1 MPQVINTNIMSLNA
15 QRSINGAQKTT
26 NSAMQ
31 RLSSG
36 LRINSAKDDA
46 AGLAIS
52 NRMTSQIRGLDQAS
66 RNANDAISLAQTAEG
81 ALQES
86 TNILQRVR
94 ELAIQSANDTNSS
107 SDRKSL
113 QAEVNQLKSEL
124 TRIAESTT
132 FNGKKLLDGSL
143 DNASFH
149 IGSESNESISV
160 SINDMRATGLGN
172 NSVTAT
178 NGDNGVQAA
187 TGQNIIAGAGGTT
200 NNLIGVARNHA
211 TDNNYAGETFTIS
224 DADGTTVDV
233 TAAAAATAK
242 EVADLL
248 TAETG
253 VTATASNSATLSGM
267 YADEDGGGE
276 DGNDVTVA
284 AATVTVSSGGSSI
297 TATLATGAGY
307 DSDAIAAALQTAYDN
322 ASTAVQ
328 AAMTVTDNGDGT
340 VSVTNAT
347 GEDIGVV
354 VDSGN
359 AANEVSVD
367 LTGANGAAATITE
380 DAAAGDDQGFVG
392 GTVEIALAAD
402 KTITSDTNEAGGSM
416 LDIAAAADVATAVKS
431 GQADTTGGNNV
442 AAQVI
447 SLTGPDG
454 SATATI
460 GEDATAN
467 TIATAINAESASTG
481 ITATAS
487 TEATISGLSQS
498 GTVTFELSGQNAA
511 AVTINATVT
520 GTNGA
525 GGDLSALATAIN
537 DQTGNTGISAAVTS
551 DTNELVLTNSDGY
564 DISIGNFSHSA
575 TAAQTIDVTGQSGTA
590 TTLSDTASGTGRDST
605 VVGGEVKL
613 SANAEF
619 QVSSSVDGGSELAGG
634 GSSLFSGAAGSASVS
649 SLSAVNTMDIS
660 TKAGANEAIEI
671 ATAALSQIDEARG
684 GLGAV
689 QSRFE
694 STISNLSSV
703 SENVSAAR
711 SRVRDADFAT
721 ETASLARGQILQQAG
736 MSMLAQANAANQN
749 VLSLLQ

>member
-1 MPQVINTNIMSLNA
+1 MSLSA

-94 ELAIQSANDTNSS
+94 ELSIQSANDTNSS

-124 TRIAESTT
+124 SRIAESTT

-143 DNASFH
+143 NNSSFQ
-149 IGSESNESISV
+149 IGSEANEAISV
-160 SINDMRATGLGN
+160 SISDMRATGLGN
-172 NSVTAT
+172 NSVSTDNADYGIDVSTGNGGSVVSDGSEIAGANSSAT
-178 NGDNGVQAA
+178 DNGVAA
-187 TGQNIIAGAGGTT
+187 QTLTVT
-200 NNLIGVARNHA
+200 YV
-211 TDNNYAGETFTIS
+211 
-224 DADGTTVDV
+224 DGTTDDITVSANETAEDTAADLDALTGV
-233 TAAAAATAK
+233 TAAASST
-242 EVADLL
+242 
-248 TAETG
+248 
-253 VTATASNSATLSGM
+253 ATLSGM
-267 YADEDGGGE
+267 RAGGAVG
-276 DGNDVTVA
+276 GVA
-284 AATVTVSSGGSSI
+284 ASADQYITITSSGQSLQIQMAVGGAGGNGWNSTEIADALVTQYNAGGSAAFRVNNAISRDGDDI
-297 TATLATGAGY
+297 TFTNNLGDDIRVNAYTNFGAVASDHVDVVVTGAGGGAQ
-307 DSDAIAAALQTAYDN
+307 SLAAFGSN
-322 ASTAVQ
+322 
-328 AAMTVTDNGDGT
+328 
-340 VSVTNAT
+340 TNADAMVG
-347 GEDIGVV
+347 GEVQIQLDPGMTLQSSIASADG
-354 VDSGN
+354 GYF
-359 AANEVSVD
+359 
-367 LTGANGAAATITE
+367 
-380 DAAAGDDQGFVG
+380 DAAASQAVGFKE
-392 GTVEIALAAD
+392 GT
-402 KTITSDTNEAGGSM
+402 T
-416 LDIAAAADVATAVKS
+416 DIAA
-431 GQADTTGGNNV
+431 GNNV
-442 AAQVI
+442 AAQVL

-460 GEDATAN
+460 GVDASAN
-467 TIATAINAESASTG
+467 TIATAVNAESASTG

-487 TEATISGLSQS
+487 TTATLSGLSAS
-498 GTVTFELSGQNAA
+498 GTVTFDLSGQNEA
-511 AVTINATVT
+511 AVSVSATVT
-520 GTNGA
+520 AT
-525 GGDLSALATAIN
+525 DLSSLAAAIN
-537 DQTGNTGISAAVTS
+537 DETGNTGVSAAVAS
-551 DTNELVLTNSDGY
+551 DTGVLTLTNSDGY
-564 DISIGNFSHSA
+564 DVKIANFSHSA
-575 TAAQTIDVTGQSGTA
+575 TASESIEVSGAIGFA
-590 TTLSDTASGTGRDST
+590 TVLTDDNTVNAADST
-605 VVGGEVKL
+605 VIGGTVKF

-619 QVSSSVDGGSELAGG
+619 QVASDITGTTEAVGG
-634 GSSLFSGAAGSASVS
+634 GASLFATDAGAANVS
-649 SLSAVNTMDIS
+649 TLSAVNTMDIS

-671 ATAALSQIDEARG
+671 TTAALSQIDEARG
-684 GLGAV
+684 SLGAV

-736 MSMLAQANAANQN
+736 MSMLAQANASNQN

>member
-1 MPQVINTNIMSLNA
+1 MPQIINTNIMSLSA

-94 ELAIQSANDTNSS
+94 ELSIQSANDTNSS

-178 NGDNGVQAA
+178 NGDSGIQAA
-187 TGQNIIAGAGGTT
+187 TGQKLATTDGGTVNDLNAHAT
-200 NNLIGVARNHA
+200 ENGVAA
-211 TDNNYAGETFTIS
+211 QDITVT
-224 DADGTTVDV
+224 DADGTTETISITQHDSAAI
-233 TAAAAATAK
+233 TAAAL
-242 EVADLL
+242 DGMD
-248 TAETG
+248 G
-253 VTATASNSATLSGM
+253 VNATASNTMTLSAM
-267 YADEDGGGE
+267 SFTDGG
-276 DGNDVTVA
+276 DGV
-284 AATVTVSSGGSSI
+284 
-297 TATLATGAGY
+297 ATGAGVFTITDGTDTIEVSY
-307 DSDAIAAALQTAYDN
+307 SETAGGGDQTNQTIIDALEAAD
-322 ASTAVQ
+322 ASTNIVL
-328 AAMTVTDNGDGT
+328 TDNGDGT
-340 VSVTNAT
+340 LTVSTAN
-347 GEDIGVV
+347 GEDINVSIAGA
-354 VDSGN
+354 DNN
-359 AANEVSVD
+359 AV
-367 LTGANGAAATITE
+367 AATITTGSGDTE
-380 DAAAGDDQGFVG
+380 AMTSTAGAADVNTVG
-392 GTVEIALAAD
+392 GTINVQLDPDKGIASSVEG
-402 KTITSDTNEAGGSM
+402 TVAGGGAG
-416 LDIAAAADVATAVKS
+416 IFAAAATVDASIK
-431 GQADTTGGNNV
+431 GGEADTTGGNNV
-442 AAQVI
+442 AAQVV

-481 ITATAS
+481 ITATAT
-487 TEATISGLSQS
+487 TEATISGLSES
-498 GTVTFELSGQNAA
+498 GTVTFDLSGQNDV
-511 AVTINATVT
+511 AVSISATVT

-525 GGDLSALATAIN
+525 GGDLSALAAAIN
-537 DQTGNTGISAAVTS
+537 DETGNTGISAAVTS
-551 DTNELVLTNSDGY
+551 DTNELVLSNSDGY
-564 DISIGNFSHSA
+564 DIKIGDFSHSA
-575 TAAQTIDVTGQSGTA
+575 TAAASIEVTGQSGAA
-590 TTLSDTASGTGRDST
+590 TTISDDATGYGQDST
-605 VVGGEVKL
+605 VVGGAVKL

-619 QVSSSVDGGSELAGG
+619 QVSSSVDGGSELAAG
-634 GSSLFSGAAGSASVS
+634 GSSLFAGAAGTASVS
-649 SLSAVNTMDIS
+649 SLAAVNTMDIS

-671 ATAALSQIDEARG
+671 TTAALSQIDEARG
-684 GLGAV
+684 SLGAV

-736 MSMLAQANAANQN
+736 MSMLAQANASNQN

>member
-149 IGSESNESISV
+149 IGSEANESISV
-160 SINDMRATGLGN
+160 SISDMRATGLGN

-178 NGDNGVQAA
+178 NGDFGIQAA
-187 TGQNIIAGAGGTT
+187 TGQKLATTDGATVGAAVDGAA
-200 NNLIGVARNHA
+200 NNVV
-211 TDNNYAGETFTIS
+211 GETLSIT
-224 DADGTTVDV
+224 DADGTVTPITV
-233 TAAAAATAK
+233 AANESAAATAVK
-242 EVADLL
+242 LNNVDGVA
-248 TAETG
+248 
-253 VTATASNSATLSGM
+253 ATASTEVTLSAM
-267 YADEDGGGE
+267 SLEVDGGGGNTAGISTITIDA
-276 DGNDVTVA
+276 DG
-284 AATVTVSSGGSSI
+284 
-297 TATLATGAGY
+297 TGANNLVV
-307 DSDAIAAALQTAYDN
+307 SLAAGNGGAGTDGWTSAEIVAEILTDYGA
-322 ASTAVQ
+322 ASTAIQ
-328 AAMTVTDNGDGT
+328 NTMTLTDNGDGT
-340 VSVTNAT
+340 ITVTNST
-347 GEDIGVV
+347 GEDIHVTLATAGTDDGAMTVTGGVAGDIALATV
-354 VDSGN
+354 GGDTDDATAGGTLN
-359 AANEVSVD
+359 IQLD
-367 LTGANGAAATITE
+367 PDKTLTTTNSTDGIFLAAT
-380 DAAAGDDQGFVG
+380 AAAGDVSF
-392 GTVEIALAAD
+392 
-402 KTITSDTNEAGGSM
+402 KAGE
-416 LDIAAAADVATAVKS
+416 
-431 GQADTTGGNNV
+431 ADTTGGNNV
-442 AAQVI
+442 AAQVV

-481 ITATAS
+481 ITATAE
-487 TEATISGLSQS
+487 TTATLNGLSQS
-498 GTVTFELSGQNAA
+498 GTVTFDLSGQNAT
-511 AVTINATVT
+511 AVSISATVT

-564 DISIGNFSHSA
+564 DIKIGNFSHSA
-575 TAAQTIDVTGQSGTA
+575 TAAQTIDVTGGSGNA
-590 TTLSDTASGTGRDST
+590 TQLSDDATGYGQDST

-619 QVSSSVDGGSELAGG
+619 QVSSSVAGGSELAAG
-634 GSSLFSGAAGSASVS
+634 GSSLFSGAAGAASVS

>member
-124 TRIAESTT
+124 SRIAESTT

-143 DNASFH
+143 NNSSFH
-149 IGSESNESISV
+149 IGSESSEAISV
-160 SINDMRATGLGN
+160 SISDMRATGLGN
-172 NSVTAT
+172 NSITTDNADYGINAASGSVKSISGSGETI
-178 NGDNGVQAA
+178 GDANF
-187 TGQNIIAGAGGTT
+187 NTT
-200 NNLIGVARNHA
+200 NNG
-211 TDNNYAGETFTIS
+211 
-224 DADGTTVDV
+224 V
-233 TAAAAATAK
+233 TAQTLTVTAVDATTQTATVSTNESAAATA
-242 EVADLL
+242 ADLNGL
-248 TAETG
+248 TG
-253 VTATASNSATLSGM
+253 VTATASNTATISDVEANGDGDGIDLNADAVYTITSGAGASMTVTLSSGASYDQAGFAAAFEDA
-267 YADEDGGGE
+267 YALDADFK
-276 DGNDVTVA
+276 A
-284 AATVTVSSGGSSI
+284 AATYTRD
-297 TATLATGAGY
+297 AT
-307 DSDAIAAALQTAYDN
+307 
-322 ASTAVQ
+322 
-328 AAMTVTDNGDGT
+328 TDNIIISNT
-340 VSVTNAT
+340 T
-347 GEDIGVV
+347 GEDITLTAAITNNSDYASSWIDGISGGGFGVV
-354 VDSGN
+354 NINLIGSTT
-359 AANEVSVD
+359 S
-367 LTGANGAAATITE
+367 T
-380 DAAAGDDQGFVG
+380 VG
-392 GTVEIALAAD
+392 GTIAVDLAEGASIQSSEAGADGGYFDVAAD
-402 KTITSDTNEAGGSM
+402 
-416 LDIAAAADVATAVKS
+416 TAIESVKS
-431 GQADTTGGNNV
+431 GGADAASGNNV
-442 AAQVI
+442 AAQTL

-454 SATATI
+454 SSTATI
-460 GEDATAN
+460 GADASAN
-467 TIATAINAESASTG
+467 TIAAAVNAESASTG
-481 ITATAS
+481 ITATATS
-487 TEATISGLSQS
+487 VATLSGLSAS
-498 GTVTFELSGQNAA
+498 GTVTFDLSGQNAA
-511 AVTINATVT
+511 AVSVSATVT

-525 GGDLSALATAIN
+525 GGDLSALASVIN
-537 DQTGNTGISAAVTS
+537 DQTGNTGVSAAISS

-564 DISIGNFSHSA
+564 DIKIANFTHSA
-575 TAAQTIDVTGQSGTA
+575 TASESIEVSGGIGAAVTLVDDGAG
-590 TTLSDTASGTGRDST
+590 DRDST
-605 VVGGEVKL
+605 VVGGTVKF

-619 QVSSSVDGGSELAGG
+619 QVASDITGTAEAVGG
-634 GSSLFSGAAGSASVS
+634 GASLFATDAGAANVS

-660 TKAGANEAIEI
+660 TKAGANVAIEI

-684 GLGAV
+684 SLGAV